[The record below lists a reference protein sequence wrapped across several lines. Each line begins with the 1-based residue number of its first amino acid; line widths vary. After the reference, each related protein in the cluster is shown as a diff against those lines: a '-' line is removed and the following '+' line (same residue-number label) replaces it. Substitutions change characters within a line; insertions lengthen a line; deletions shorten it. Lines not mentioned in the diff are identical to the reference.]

1 MTAEM
6 LGPHTADFECHGKDL
21 GLQLTGTVELIK
33 RIKQRT
39 DPYKEGHK

>member
-6 LGPHTADFECHGKDL
+6 LGPHTADFDL
-21 GLQLTGTVELIK
+21 GLQPTGTVELRK